1 MLEQAAAESKGHFI
15 IIIFY
20 KPQYFMDHGAAKQL
34 GSLPS
39 AYIHKIQWEDV
50 RKKENRYRELQKYMC
65 QINRQIPKVIWPPP
79 EEQAPWDTWPRDP
92 SLLTTYHKA
101 IMEAQE
107 QYKDNIPDPS
117 EWSQDYPWYD
127 SSANKSAVS
136 AEKTRDDH
144 MEIEKEDCDSDTST
158 DSAQLPHSNRD

>member
-1 MLEQAAAESKGHFI
+1 
-15 IIIFY
+15 
-20 KPQYFMDHGAAKQL
+20 
-34 GSLPS
+34 
-39 AYIHKIQWEDV
+39 
-50 RKKENRYRELQKYMC
+50 
-65 QINRQIPKVIWPPP
+65 
-79 EEQAPWDTWPRDP
+79 
-92 SLLTTYHKA
+92 
-101 IMEAQE
+101 MEAQE

-127 SSANKSAVS
+127 SSASKINKSAMS